1 MKRRQLHAA
10 LLMYMQRDSRMSYAA
25 TINDIFREY
34 ACSYIQK
41 HPEISLHKRK
51 VISSIQNCRTEALG
65 GREEECDSCEHSVIF
80 YNSCRDRH
88 CPQCQ
93 SMKKEEWIL
102 KRKSEVLTFTYFHI
116 VFTLPDSL
124 NPIVVRNKRAVYSL
138 MFDVCRETLLTV
150 SADEKY
156 FGADIGFFSIL
167 HTWGQKLNL
176 HPHLHC
182 VVPGGGYS
190 EKKQKWIY
198 APNNYFVPVEVLKR
212 RFRSLFL
219 QGLKKLY
226 SEKSLYLQGTE
237 YTDGKKFQAMI
248 DSFFAAQ
255 WVVYLKESFQ
265 GRESVIEYLA
275 RYTHRIAISN
285 HRIVEF
291 KDGIVKFSYRDYADE
306 NRKKIM
312 ELTAE
317 SFMSRFMMHVVPG
330 RFVRIRY
337 YGILSHRNKKR
348 AVEACR
354 EFFHIIKKNEK
365 IPETWMEIYLRVTGK
380 NISCCPACKKGT
392 LKVKEIIAPLCYRAP
407 PCCGSIIDRLT
418 PV

>member
-1 MKRRQLHAA
+1 ML
-10 LLMYMQRDSRMSYAA
+10 RDLKMSRAA

-34 ACSYIQK
+34 AGFYIQK

-65 GREEECDSCEHSVIF
+65 GRVEECDSCEHSVIF
-80 YNSCRDRH
+80 YNSCRNRH

-93 SMKKEEWIL
+93 SMKKEKWIL
-102 KRKSEVLTFTYFHI
+102 ERKNEVLPFTYFHI

-124 NPIVVRNKRAVYSL
+124 NSIVIRNKRVVYNL
-138 MFDVCRETLLTV
+138 MFDVSRETLLSV

-212 RFRSLFL
+212 RYRSLFL

-226 SEKSLYLQGTE
+226 REKNLYLHGTE
-237 YTDGKKFQAMI
+237 YTDAVKFQKMI
-248 DSFFAAQ
+248 DSLFAAQ

-312 ELTAE
+312 EISAE
-317 SFMSRFMMHVVPG
+317 SFISRFMMHVVPR

-354 EFFHIIKKNEK
+354 EFFEIVKKNEK
-365 IPETWMEIYLRVTGK
+365 IPDTWIEIYLCVTGK
-380 NISCCPACKKGT
+380 NISCCPVCKTG
-392 LKVKEIIAPLCYRAP
+392 VMRAKEIISPLRYRAP
-407 PCCGSIIDRLT
+407 PCYERVSEKYISA
-418 PV
+418 

>member
-1 MKRRQLHAA
+1 
-10 LLMYMQRDSRMSYAA
+10 MYMPGDSEMTFAA

-34 ACSYIQK
+34 GSSYLQK
-41 HPEISLHKRK
+41 HPHASLHKRK

-65 GREEECDSCEHSVIF
+65 GREEECDCCGHRVVL
-80 YNSCRDRH
+80 YNSCRNRH

-93 SMKKEEWIL
+93 SMKKEKWIL
-102 KRKSEVLTFTYFHI
+102 ERKNEILPFTYFHI

-124 NPIVVRNKRAVYSL
+124 NPIVVRNKRAVYNL
-138 MFDVCRETLLTV
+138 MFDVCRETLMSV

-190 EKKQKWIY
+190 EKKRKWIY

-219 QGLKKLY
+219 QGLKKLHRG
-226 SEKSLYLQGTE
+226 EMLNLQGTE
-237 YTDGKKFQAMI
+237 YTDSEKFQAMI
-248 DSFFAAQ
+248 DSLFAAG

-285 HRIVEF
+285 HRIIEC
-291 KDGIVKFSYRDYADE
+291 KDGIVKFRYRDYADE
-306 NRKKIM
+306 NRNKIM
-312 ELTAE
+312 EITAE
-317 SFMSRFMMHVVPG
+317 SFISRFMMHVVPK

-337 YGILSHRNKKR
+337 FGMLSHRNKKK
-348 AVEACR
+348 AIEACR
-354 EFFHIIKKNEK
+354 NFFEIVKKREE
-365 IPETWMEIYLRVTGK
+365 ISETWSEIYLRVTGK
-380 NISCCPACKKGT
+380 NISCCPVCENGKMKM
-392 LKVKEIIAPLCYRAP
+392 KEIIAPLHYRAP
-407 PCCGSIIDRLT
+407 PYCSRVIDRHIH
-418 PV
+418 V

>member
-1 MKRRQLHAA
+1 
-10 LLMYMQRDSRMSYAA
+10 MYMLRDLKMSRAA

-34 ACSYIQK
+34 AGSYIQK

-51 VISSIQNCRTEALG
+51 VISSIQNCRTEVLG
-65 GREEECDSCEHSVIF
+65 GREEECDCCGHRVIL
-80 YNSCRDRH
+80 YNSCRNRH

-93 SMKKEEWIL
+93 SMKKEKWIL
-102 KRKSEVLTFTYFHI
+102 ERKNEVLPFTYFHI

-124 NPIVVRNKRAVYSL
+124 NSIVIRNKQAVYNL
-138 MFDVCRETLLTV
+138 MFGVCRETLLSA

-190 EKKQKWIY
+190 EKKKKWIY

-212 RFRSLFL
+212 RYRSLFL

-226 SEKSLYLQGTE
+226 REKILNLHETE
-237 YTDGKKFQAMI
+237 YSDAVKFQKMI
-248 DSFFAAQ
+248 DSLFAAQ

-312 ELTAE
+312 EISAE
-317 SFMSRFMMHVVPG
+317 SFINRFMMHVVPR

-354 EFFHIIKKNEK
+354 ESFEIVKKNEK
-365 IPETWMEIYLRVTGK
+365 IPDTWIEIYLCVTGK
-380 NISCCPACKKGT
+380 NISCCPVCKKGVM
-392 LKVKEIIAPLCYRAP
+392 KVKEIITPLRYRAP
-407 PCCGSIIDRLT
+407 PCCGRVSEIYISA
-418 PV
+418 

>member
-1 MKRRQLHAA
+1 MI
-10 LLMYMQRDSRMSYAA
+10 YMLRDSGMSYAV
-25 TINDIFREY
+25 TINDIFREH
-34 ACSYIQK
+34 AGTYIKK
-41 HPEISLHKRK
+41 HPQTSLHKRK

-65 GREEECDSCEHSVIF
+65 GREEECDTCEHSVIF
-80 YNSCRDRH
+80 YNSCRNRH

-93 SMKKEEWIL
+93 SMKKEKWIL
-102 KRKSEVLTFTYFHI
+102 ERKKEVLPFTYFHI
-116 VFTLPDSL
+116 VFTLPDTL
-124 NPIVVRNKRAVYSL
+124 NSIVVRNKQAVYNL
-138 MFDVCRETLLTV
+138 MFDVCRATLLTV
-150 SADEKY
+150 GADEKY

-212 RFRSLFL
+212 RYRSLFL
-219 QGLKKLY
+219 QGLKKLHR
-226 SEKSLYLQGTE
+226 ENNLYLHGTE
-237 YTDGKKFQAMI
+237 YADDKKFQKMI
-248 DSFFAAQ
+248 DSLFAAQ

-306 NRKKIM
+306 NQKKIM

-317 SFMSRFMMHVVPG
+317 SFISRFMMHVVPK

-337 YGILSHRNKKR
+337 YGILSHRNKKK

-354 EFFHIIKKNEK
+354 EFFDVMTKNET
-365 IPETWMEIYLRVTGK
+365 IPETWIEIYLRVTGK
-380 NISCCPACKKGT
+380 NISCCPICKKGI
-392 LKVKEIIAPLCYRAP
+392 LKVKEIIAPLRYRAP
-407 PCCGSIIDRLT
+407 PCGGRVNERYISA
-418 PV
+418 